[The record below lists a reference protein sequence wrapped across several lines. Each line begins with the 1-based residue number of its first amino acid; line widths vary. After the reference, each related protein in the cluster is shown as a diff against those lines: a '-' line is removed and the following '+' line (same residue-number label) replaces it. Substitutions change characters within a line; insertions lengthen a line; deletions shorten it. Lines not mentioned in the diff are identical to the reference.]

1 MKFQTKA
8 IHAGQ
13 DPDARTGAVIP
24 PIYQNVTHVMDEPGL
39 HRGYDYLRTVNPT
52 RRALEQC
59 LAELEGARHCV
70 CYSSGMAASMAVAS
84 ALKPG
89 DHAIA
94 SHHIYAGTFRYFS
107 RILSEYGIEVTFV
120 DTEDAQNVARALRA
134 NTKMVWIETPG
145 NPLGTISDI
154 RAISDVVRSRED
166 GAFVVVDST
175 MSSPYCQQ
183 PLSLGAD
190 IVLHSTT
197 KYIGGHL
204 DVLGGA
210 IMTSRQD
217 LYDKC
222 FYFQNATGP
231 TPSPFDNWLTL
242 RGVRTLGLR
251 MKAHQENAM
260 AVAQFLEGHGKV
272 DWVLYC
278 GLPSHPQHEVAKRQM
293 TGFSGMVSAQF
304 SGGLETV
311 KAFTARL
318 KVWSLAESLGGVE
331 SLISHSATMTHAPLS
346 REEQEEQGITQ
357 GVCRL
362 SVGLEDSEDL
372 VEDLRQALA

>member
-1 MKFQTKA
+1 MKFQTRA

-13 DPDARTGAVIP
+13 DPDARTGAVVP
-24 PIYQNVTHVMDEPGL
+24 PIYQNVTHVMDEPGA
-39 HRGYDYLRTVNPT
+39 HRGFDYLRSINPT
-52 RRALEQC
+52 RRALEEC
-59 LAELEGARHCV
+59 LAELEGATHCV
-70 CYSSGMAASMAVAS
+70 CYSSGMAAATAVAS
-84 ALKPG
+84 TLKPG

-94 SHHIYAGTFRYFS
+94 SHHVYAGTYRYFS
-107 RILSEYGIEVTFV
+107 KILSDYGIEITFV
-120 DTEDAQNVARALRA
+120 NTEDALNIQRALRG
-134 NTKMVWIETPG
+134 NTRMIWVETPG

-154 RAISDVVRSRED
+154 RAIAEIAHAHPGSP
-166 GAFVVVDST
+166 FVAVDST
-175 MSSPYCQQ
+175 MASPYCQQ

-190 IVLHSTT
+190 VVLHSTT
-197 KYIGGHL
+197 KYISGHL

-210 IMTSRQD
+210 LMTNRQD
-217 LYDKC
+217 LHDAF

-251 MKAHQENAM
+251 MQAHQENAM
-260 AVAQFLEGHGKV
+260 AVARFLESHPRV
-272 DWVLYC
+272 QWVMYC

-293 TGFSGMVSAQF
+293 TGFSGMVSADF
-304 SGGLETV
+304 EGGLEAVTE
-311 KAFTARL
+311 FTSRL

-362 SVGLEDSEDL
+362 SVGLEDAEDL